1 MAWLIC
7 LWIFNLM
14 EKPAQKPHYPYF
26 SSGPCAKPPGWSFD
40 NLKNAALS
48 RSHRSGAAV
57 KKLQEVIDKSR
68 QLLEIPDDYLIGIV
82 PASDT
87 GAVEMAM
94 WCMLGQRGVEVY
106 SWENFGHDWNIDAGE
121 QLPLKDKKLIKAEYG
136 ELPDFSDSNP
146 DNDIVFTWNGTTAG
160 VRIKNTDWISDQRK
174 GLTICDATS
183 AVFSMHMDWHK
194 LDVITYSWQ
203 KVLGSE
209 AAHGMLILSPRAVER
224 LETFTPPWPIPKIFR
239 LANNQKLISGI
250 FSGVTINTPSM
261 ISVEDVLNS
270 LNWGLELGG
279 LNKLIDISETNLKL
293 VNNWID
299 KHDNFEFLAK
309 DPETRS
315 CTSICILP
323 KDEWFKTLNDEDKVN
338 FMKEVCSLLESNEA
352 GYDLNSYKTAPPGIR
367 IWGGSTVENKNV
379 ELVLP
384 WIDWAYLTTKEAFK
398 K

>member
-1 MAWLIC
+1 
-7 LWIFNLM
+7 M
-14 EKPAQKPHYPYF
+14 EKPTSKPHYPYF
-26 SSGPCAKPPGWSFD
+26 SSGPCAKPPGWSLD
-40 NLKNAALS
+40 KLKDAALS

-57 KKLQEVIDKSR
+57 KKLQEVINKSR
-68 QLLEIPDDYLIGIV
+68 EILQIPDDYLIGIV

-121 QLPLKDKKLIKAEYG
+121 QLPLDNKILVKADYG
-136 ELPDFSDSNP
+136 DIPDFSKSNP

-160 VRIKNTDWISDQRK
+160 VRIKNTDWISDDRK

-183 AVFSMHMDWHK
+183 AVFSMEMDWPK
-194 LDVITYSWQ
+194 LDVVTYSWQ

-224 LETFTPPWPIPKIFR
+224 LESYTPPWPVPKVFR
-239 LANNQKLISGI
+239 LAQNQKLISGI
-250 FSGVTINTPSM
+250 FSGATINTPSM

-270 LNWGLELGG
+270 LNWSNEVGG
-279 LNKLIDISETNLKL
+279 ISKLIEISENNLKI
-293 VNNWID
+293 VSDWIETSE
-299 KHDNFEFLAK
+299 NFEFLAK

-315 CTSICILP
+315 CTSICIIP
-323 KDEWFKTLNDEDKVN
+323 KDEWFKSLSSDDQKK
-338 FMKEVCSLLESNEA
+338 FMAEVCSQLETNEA

-384 WIDWAYLTTKEAFK
+384 WIDWAYSSTKSNFQK
-398 K
+398 

>member
-136 ELPDFSDSNP
+136 ELPDFSDSNS

-250 FSGVTINTPSM
+250 FSGATINTPSM

-279 LNKLIDISETNLKL
+279 LNKLIDKILFNPFMLLFTPIIFFFSVIAVGLLPLMGTVWRNADDYWLISIVIGTGCILYFPTYFFRYLIKKNLKS
-293 VNNWID
+293 D
-299 KHDNFEFLAK
+299 
-309 DPETRS
+309 
-315 CTSICILP
+315 
-323 KDEWFKTLNDEDKVN
+323 
-338 FMKEVCSLLESNEA
+338 SN
-352 GYDLNSYKTAPPGIR
+352 
-367 IWGGSTVENKNV
+367 
-379 ELVLP
+379 
-384 WIDWAYLTTKEAFK
+384 
-398 K
+398 

>member
-1 MAWLIC
+1 
-7 LWIFNLM
+7 M
-14 EKPAQKPHYPYF
+14 EKPTSKPHYPYF
-26 SSGPCAKPPGWSFD
+26 SSGPCAKPPGWSLD
-40 NLKNAALS
+40 KLKDAALS

-57 KKLQEVIDKSR
+57 KKLQEVINKSR
-68 QLLEIPDDYLIGIV
+68 EILQIPDDYLIGIV

-121 QLPLKDKKLIKAEYG
+121 QLPLDNKILVKADYG
-136 ELPDFSDSNP
+136 DIPDFSKSNP

-160 VRIKNTDWISDQRK
+160 VRIKNTDWISDDRK

-183 AVFSMHMDWHK
+183 AVFSMEMDWPK
-194 LDVITYSWQ
+194 LDVVTYSWQ

-224 LETFTPPWPIPKIFR
+224 LESYTPPWPVPKVFR
-239 LANNQKLISGI
+239 LAQNQKLISGI
-250 FSGVTINTPSM
+250 FSGATINTPSM

-270 LNWGLELGG
+270 LNWSNEVGG
-279 LNKLIDISETNLKL
+279 ISKLIEISENNLKI
-293 VNNWID
+293 VSDWIETSE
-299 KHDNFEFLAK
+299 NFEFLAK

-315 CTSICILP
+315 CTSICIIP
-323 KDEWFKTLNDEDKVN
+323 KDEWFKSLSSDDQKK
-338 FMKEVCSLLESNEA
+338 FMAEVCFQLETNEA

-367 IWGGSTVENKNV
+367 IWGGSTVEIKNV

-384 WIDWAYLTTKEAFK
+384 WIDWAYSSTKSNFQK
-398 K
+398 